1 MNRFLQMELANK
13 TCLVVGASG
22 AIGQAVAEKLYQQ
35 GARVALTV
43 HSQKN
48 RMNWPFAS
56 LKDPRV
62 ATFSLDVR
70 KPKQVERLVS
80 RVARKFGPIHA
91 LVNCSGVQGPVGAA
105 HLVSLEAWRDAV
117 EVNLLG
123 SFYLIRAVLP
133 GMLAASGGKIVQFSG
148 GGAAYAR
155 PCLTAYSASKAALV
169 RFTECLSS
177 ELSGKNIQINVI
189 APGPVKSRMWDE
201 LRAAGA
207 AGGQQALAELEKMD
221 ATGGVSAERAA
232 ALVLF
237 LVSNRSNGLT
247 GRLISAVF
255 DQWEGFEPRIPEI
268 MASDAG
274 TLRRVPFEVPA

>member
-1 MNRFLQMELANK
+1 MELANK
-13 TCLVVGASG
+13 TCVVVGASG

-35 GARVALTV
+35 GARVALAV

-48 RMNWPFAS
+48 GVAWQLAPR
-56 LKDPRV
+56 KDPRV

-70 KPKQVERLVS
+70 KPQQVERLIA
-80 RVARKFGPIHA
+80 RIARKFGPIHA

-105 HLVSLEAWRDAV
+105 HLVSLEGWRDTI
-117 EVNLLG
+117 ETNLLG

-133 GMLAASGGKIVQFSG
+133 GMLSAGGGKIVQFSG

-155 PCLTAYSASKAALV
+155 PYLTAYSASKAALV
-169 RFTECLSS
+169 RLTESLSA
-177 ELSGKNIQINVI
+177 EFCDKNIQINVI

-201 LRAAGA
+201 LRAAGT
-207 AGGQQALAELEKMD
+207 AGGPHALAELEKMD
-221 ATGGVSAERAA
+221 ATGGVSPERAA

-237 LVSNRSNGLT
+237 LVSSRSNGLT

-255 DQWEGFEPRIPEI
+255 DRWEEFEPRIPEI